1 MLGSGMLLGAFL
13 LFGREIHDDLPFFF
27 GTGGMLQL
35 LYALAV
41 FHAAKKLH
49 SACPLLFGMAA
60 LIPLCGF
67 LVAVPLLVRSLR
79 VFRLFEICPFKVGG
93 GVAVRKEESRKME
106 LKTGPAGIT
115 VFLLGEAVNQ
125 LGIIGAE

>member
-1 MLGSGMLLGAFL
+1 M
-13 LFGREIHDDLPFFF
+13 
-27 GTGGMLQL
+27 
-35 LYALAV
+35 
-41 FHAAKKLH
+41 
-49 SACPLLFGMAA
+49 
-60 LIPLCGF
+60 
-67 LVAVPLLVRSLR
+67 
-79 VFRLFEICPFKVGG
+79 FEICPFKVGG

>member
-1 MLGSGMLLGAFL
+1 
-13 LFGREIHDDLPFFF
+13 
-27 GTGGMLQL
+27 MLQL

-79 VFRLFEICPFKVGG
+79 VFRLFEICPFKVRGG
-93 GVAVRKEESRKME
+93 NAVREEECRKME